1 MCSERHR
8 RHTAKSL
15 DEIAPPHS
23 VLPDG
28 IVTVQLGIRE
38 GVGGVRILGPPP
50 CPLPPSADIGPGG
63 RSVGRLRNAAARFS
77 RLTNGCAVN
86 AVSAFAN
93 CGRAVAHVRG
103 SYLPHNQ
110 THAPQQTKRCP
121 HSGRPAAYKAR
132 VVISSRSFGPEP
144 RGRAPER
151 RLPCRGFKQGQLLC
165 LAMSADR
172 LSDRFRQSSQISISV
187 PSSTT
192 CLAGTPKKVAEPLA
206 LCCRNAKRVSR
217 QTAMP
222 TTSSLGMIFSRPT

>member
-1 MCSERHR
+1 MVPHVAERK
-8 RHTAKSL
+8 RH
-15 DEIAPPHS
+15 
-23 VLPDG
+23 
-28 IVTVQLGIRE
+28 Q
-38 GVGGVRILGPPP
+38 
-50 CPLPPSADIGPGG
+50 
-63 RSVGRLRNAAARFS
+63 RLQEFS
-77 RLTNGCAVN
+77 FATPKRLLQQ
-86 AVSAFAN
+86 
-93 CGRAVAHVRG
+93 
-103 SYLPHNQ
+103 YLPQ
-110 THAPQQTKRCP
+110 PDSCTAAMTKRCP

-132 VVISSRSFGPEP
+132 VVISSQSFGPEP
-144 RGRAPER
+144 RRGRVPER

-222 TTSSLGMIFSRPT
+222 ATSSLGMIFSRPT

>member
-1 MCSERHR
+1 MPIRRDDVCSQGKIGSR
-8 RHTAKSL
+8 RSFVK
-15 DEIAPPHS
+15 
-23 VLPDG
+23 
-28 IVTVQLGIRE
+28 VT
-38 GVGGVRILGPPP
+38 
-50 CPLPPSADIGPGG
+50 
-63 RSVGRLRNAAARFS
+63 RLTLAGHFRFS
-77 RLTNGCAVN
+77 PINRR
-86 AVSAFAN
+86 SQ
-93 CGRAVAHVRG
+93 
-103 SYLPHNQ
+103 S
-110 THAPQQTKRCP
+110 
-121 HSGRPAAYKAR
+121 PAACLKGATTGLMHR
-132 VVISSRSFGPEP
+132 SNDEAMSSFRQACGLQSPGVVISSRSFGPEP

>member
-1 MCSERHR
+1 MFSAVHP
-8 RHTAKSL
+8 TTDIAK
-15 DEIAPPHS
+15 
-23 VLPDG
+23 
-28 IVTVQLGIRE
+28 
-38 GVGGVRILGPPP
+38 IL
-50 CPLPPSADIGPGG
+50 
-63 RSVGRLRNAAARFS
+63 R
-77 RLTNGCAVN
+77 
-86 AVSAFAN
+86 
-93 CGRAVAHVRG
+93 HVRKV
-103 SYLPHNQ
+103 
-110 THAPQQTKRCP
+110 PQPDSCTAAMTKRCP

-222 TTSSLGMIFSRPT
+222 TISSLGMIFSRPT

>member
-1 MCSERHR
+1 LSRVRVGCFGTPLFTSG
-8 RHTAKSL
+8 
-15 DEIAPPHS
+15 
-23 VLPDG
+23 LPLLAD
-28 IVTVQLGIRE
+28 IR
-38 GVGGVRILGPPP
+38 GVGRHVSKVPQPDS
-50 CPLPPSADIGPGG
+50 CT
-63 RSVGRLRNAAARFS
+63 AAM
-77 RLTNGCAVN
+77 
-86 AVSAFAN
+86 
-93 CGRAVAHVRG
+93 
-103 SYLPHNQ
+103 
-110 THAPQQTKRCP
+110 TKRCP

-132 VVISSRSFGPEP
+132 VVISSQSFGPEP
-144 RGRAPER
+144 RRGRVPER

-172 LSDRFRQSSQISISV
+172 LSDRFRRSSQISISV

>member
-1 MCSERHR
+1 MMARSTCSNQRPNTLTQDRISQR
-8 RHTAKSL
+8 RPESL
-15 DEIAPPHS
+15 APHGRTIHWSQSRRFAPEPVTSGLPHS
-23 VLPDG
+23 TDFARPARLGRFVPQPDSC
-28 IVTVQLGIRE
+28 T
-38 GVGGVRILGPPP
+38 
-50 CPLPPSADIGPGG
+50 
-63 RSVGRLRNAAARFS
+63 AAM
-77 RLTNGCAVN
+77 
-86 AVSAFAN
+86 
-93 CGRAVAHVRG
+93 
-103 SYLPHNQ
+103 
-110 THAPQQTKRCP
+110 TKRCP

-132 VVISSRSFGPEP
+132 VVISSQSFGPEP
-144 RGRAPER
+144 RGRVPER

>member
-1 MCSERHR
+1 MSGCRQISRN
-8 RHTAKSL
+8 TPLTQS
-15 DEIAPPHS
+15 
-23 VLPDG
+23 
-28 IVTVQLGIRE
+28 Q
-38 GVGGVRILGPPP
+38 
-50 CPLPPSADIGPGG
+50 PLPVYPDQRTSSDRHGWSGSCPTTRLMH
-63 RSVGRLRNAAARFS
+63 RSNDEAM
-77 RLTNGCAVN
+77 
-86 AVSAFAN
+86 
-93 CGRAVAHVRG
+93 
-103 SYLPHNQ
+103 
-110 THAPQQTKRCP
+110 CP

-144 RGRAPER
+144 RERAPER
-151 RLPCRGFKQGQLLC
+151 RLPCRGFKQNQLLC

>member
-1 MCSERHR
+1 MCADNMMARSTNPPFKGRIQKRKTNHLQIVKSSLQRTAGPYKSATTRLMHR
-8 RHTAKSL
+8 SN
-15 DEIAPPHS
+15 DEAMS
-23 VLPDG
+23 SFRQACGL
-28 IVTVQLGIRE
+28 Q
-38 GVGGVRILGPPP
+38 
-50 CPLPPSADIGPGG
+50 SPGG
-63 RSVGRLRNAAARFS
+63 
-77 RLTNGCAVN
+77 
-86 AVSAFAN
+86 
-93 CGRAVAHVRG
+93 
-103 SYLPHNQ
+103 YLI
-110 THAPQQTKRCP
+110 AEFW
-121 HSGRPAAYKAR
+121 A
-132 VVISSRSFGPEP
+132 EP